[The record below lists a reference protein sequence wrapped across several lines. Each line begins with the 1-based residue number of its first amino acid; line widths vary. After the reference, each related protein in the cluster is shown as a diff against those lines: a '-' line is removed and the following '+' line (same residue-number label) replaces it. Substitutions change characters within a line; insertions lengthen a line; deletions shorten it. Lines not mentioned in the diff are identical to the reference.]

1 MYRFLLTV
9 TIGGA
14 ALILGYQL
22 GSRGKT
28 IRAGFAGM
36 QRKLMKRM
44 IGMMPEDS
52 PPRLVVTIMP
62 RLQEQNDQILNLL
75 KEQSDL
81 LRQVSAKR

>member
-1 MYRFLLTV
+1 MHRFLLTV

-22 GSRGKT
+22 GSRGAST
-28 IRAGFAGM
+28 RAGFAGM
-36 QRKLMKRM
+36 RRKLMKRM
-44 IGMMPEDS
+44 MGMMPEDS
-52 PPRLVVTIMP
+52 PPRLVMSILP
-62 RLQEQNDQILNLL
+62 RLREQNDQILNLL